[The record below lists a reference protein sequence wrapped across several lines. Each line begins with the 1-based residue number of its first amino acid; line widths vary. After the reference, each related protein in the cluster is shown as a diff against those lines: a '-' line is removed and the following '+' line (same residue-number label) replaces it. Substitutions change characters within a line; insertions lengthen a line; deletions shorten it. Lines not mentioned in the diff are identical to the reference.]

1 MLESVSGKP
10 VSGET
15 QTPESQVSKTGER
28 RLRRRLLV
36 ASDNLIRVPKPLVKW
51 RFPLIYLV
59 ENVERNGDK
68 VTITLKV
75 VKEGGVNE

>member
-1 MLESVSGKP
+1 VSGKP